1 MDISLPQD
9 TIQSAQ
15 PADLNSDGHVNQNG
29 LIEAANK
36 LSKQKNYTNPFDGA
50 GVNPDIN
57 FSGLG
62 V

>member
-9 TIQSAQ
+9 TIQSAS
-15 PADLNSDGHVNQNG
+15 PADLNSDGNIDQNG

-36 LSKQKNYTNPFDGA
+36 LSQQSNYKNPFDGA
-50 GVNPDIN
+50 GVNPNIN

-62 V
+62 F

>member
-1 MDISLPQD
+1 MDITVPKD

-15 PADLNSDGHVNQNG
+15 PSSLNSDGNTDQNG
-29 LIEAANK
+29 LIEAAK
-36 LSKQKNYTNPFDGA
+36 QLSKQDNYVNPFDGY
-50 GVNPDIN
+50 GVKPDIN